1 MRLEFKSEAEEDL
14 ARIFEFNVQRSEP
27 WAYRVEGRLL
37 DRCETL
43 LRTPR
48 LGRALPEANA
58 FRLSVTDIQY
68 VIDYELADE
77 LVLIVRIRSTR
88 EIR

>member
-1 MRLEFKSEAEEDL
+1 VRLGWRKEALDDL
-14 ARIFEFNVQRSEP
+14 DRIFEFNAERSE
-27 WAYRVEGRLL
+27 ALAIKVDRRLTQRAQAL
-37 DRCETL
+37 TV
-43 LRTPR
+43 TPH
-48 LGRALPEANA
+48 LGRSHGDFGA

-68 VIDYELADE
+68 VIDYELAED

>member
-1 MRLEFKSEAEEDL
+1 MRLQFKSEAEDDL
-14 ARIFEFNVQRSEP
+14 ARILEFNIQRSEA
-27 WAYRVEGRLL
+27 WALRVENRLL
-37 DRCETL
+37 ARCEAL

-48 LGRALPEANA
+48 LGRALPEASA

-68 VIDYELADE
+68 VIDYELAED
-77 LVLIVRIRSTR
+77 LVLIARILSTR